1 MANIAS
7 DETKKIPTE
16 HWEAWCDTFT
26 NSNRGRLM
34 RIEVVSDEL
43 GAEPL
48 AVGAALVALDYDPA
62 GKGNNFVISYGDE
75 AAPSRHVVAKPVAL
89 WQAQDENGLVVSL
102 EIEDQ
107 HGGRT
112 IVTLSAS

>member
-7 DETKKIPTE
+7 DETKRIPSE
-16 HWEAWCDTFT
+16 RWEAWCGTFT
-26 NSNRGRLM
+26 NGNRGRLI

-48 AVGAALVALDYDPA
+48 ADGAALVAIDYDPA
-62 GKGNNFVISYGDE
+62 GKGKDFLISYGD
-75 AAPSRHVVAKPVAL
+75 AQAPSRHVIDGPVAL

-107 HGGRT
+107 GGGRA
-112 IVTLSAS
+112 IITLLAS

>member
-1 MANIAS
+1 MSDHTPTTSKEIAA
-7 DETKKIPTE
+7 ER
-16 HWEAWCDTFT
+16 WEAWCDTFT
-26 NSNRGRLM
+26 NGNRGRLVG
-34 RIEVVSDEL
+34 IEMVSDEL

-48 AVGAALVALDYDPA
+48 AEGAPLVAIDYDPA

-75 AAPSRHVVAKPVAL
+75 AAPSSHVVADPVAL

-102 EIEDQ
+102 EIEDER
-107 HGGRT
+107 GGRT